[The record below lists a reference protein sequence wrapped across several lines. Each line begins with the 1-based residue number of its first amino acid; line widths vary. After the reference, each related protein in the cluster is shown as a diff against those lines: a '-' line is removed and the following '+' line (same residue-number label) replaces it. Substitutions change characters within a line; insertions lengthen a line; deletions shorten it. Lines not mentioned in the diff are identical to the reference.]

1 MNLLLV
7 FPLDN
12 NGFSLYFVSVAIG
25 FILGSIPFG
34 YLIAR
39 IKKVDIRTTGSKN
52 IGFTNVLRT
61 LGLRFAIPVLVLDI
75 VKGLFPVLFAKDL
88 SLITVLVGLGA
99 VLGHMFTPWL
109 GFKGGKGVATTIGI
123 MMILAPKVLFVCI
136 VIFFITLLIFSY
148 VSLASLSFAI
158 FLPISVLVL
167 YPGQNLLLISIFIIA
182 ALIIIRHKDNIIRLI
197 KKTESKTTFVK
208 TLKSNL

>member
-7 FPLDN
+7 LPFNDN
-12 NGFSLYFVSVAIG
+12 NYSLYFVSFVIG

-61 LGLRFAIPVLVLDI
+61 LGVWFAIPVLVLDI
-75 VKGLFPVLFAKDL
+75 AKGFLPTFFANDL
-88 SLITVLVGLGA
+88 SLMPILVGLGG

-109 GFKGGKGVATTIGI
+109 GLKGGKGVATTIGI
-123 MMILAPKVLFVCI
+123 MMVLAPKALLLSIFIFLI
-136 VIFFITLLIFSY
+136 VFFIFSY
-148 VSLASLSFAI
+148 VSLAALGFAI
-158 FLPISVLVL
+158 FLPISVLIL
-167 YPGQNLLLISIFIIA
+167 YQGQNLLLISIVVIA
-182 ALIIIRHKDNIIRLI
+182 AMIIIRHKDNITRLI
-197 KKTESKTTFVK
+197 RKTESKTSILHI
-208 TLKSNL
+208 LKNHL